1 MKKIISGIV
10 TCLIFVT
17 IAFSQ
22 PILKSEPQGNKADFV
37 IMTVEGTELPPIELV
52 EKYNWTFFK
61 DLQELNLPDGLYEVM
76 LRVGNEN
83 EESDDIFF
91 YILIETTPTHVKYE
105 IQPDPT
111 NKDPLYILKFGD
123 NLVAEVSEEETVVP
137 PDTNPD
143 SGGGGGGGGCFINTL

>member
-1 MKKIISGIV
+1 
-10 TCLIFVT
+10 
-17 IAFSQ
+17 
-22 PILKSEPQGNKADFV
+22 
-37 IMTVEGTELPPIELV
+37 
-52 EKYNWTFFK
+52 
-61 DLQELNLPDGLYEVM
+61 
-76 LRVGNEN
+76 
-83 EESDDIFF
+83 
-91 YILIETTPTHVKYE
+91 VKYE